1 MYSIPP
7 HYLLSAPCMYISWV
21 ALMTASVSP
30 GGCLDPVNVV
40 ISIGM
45 LQVRKYI
52 IISCL
57 SCLYNMWLDLYLF
70 ILDALD

>member
-1 MYSIPP
+1 
-7 HYLLSAPCMYISWV
+7 
-21 ALMTASVSP
+21 MTASVSP

-45 LQVRKYI
+45 LQVRNNI
-52 IISCL
+52 IM

-70 ILDALD
+70 LTHWIRHVVARINTPTMVNRDRLAI